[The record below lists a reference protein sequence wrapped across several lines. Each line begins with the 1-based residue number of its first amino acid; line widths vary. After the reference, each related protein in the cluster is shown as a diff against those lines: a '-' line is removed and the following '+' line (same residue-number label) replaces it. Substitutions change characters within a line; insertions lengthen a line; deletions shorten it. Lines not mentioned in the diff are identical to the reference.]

1 MEWNEVPQSTFVKCF
16 IKAGILN
23 SEGTCNANAVE
34 AADDDVDPFA
44 ELDGDFTTV
53 EQVAKETSGTD
64 MVSIKVTKEGCYIW
78 PELSVN
84 WEESFYVGQVQ
95 ELEQD
100 DNDANDKEVHEVII
114 LPTPKLISYLP
125 LRKHCFFCFFESN

>member
-1 MEWNEVPQSTFVKCF
+1 MDDVCKSVDILQAMRCTAMEWNEVPQSTFVKCF

-64 MVSIKVTKEGCYIW
+64 MVSIKVTKEGCYDPSFQSIGKRAFTLARFRN
-78 PELSVN
+78 LSKMTMMPMIKR
-84 WEESFYVGQVQ
+84 ST
-95 ELEQD
+95 
-100 DNDANDKEVHEVII
+100 K
-114 LPTPKLISYLP
+114 
-125 LRKHCFFCFFESN
+125 